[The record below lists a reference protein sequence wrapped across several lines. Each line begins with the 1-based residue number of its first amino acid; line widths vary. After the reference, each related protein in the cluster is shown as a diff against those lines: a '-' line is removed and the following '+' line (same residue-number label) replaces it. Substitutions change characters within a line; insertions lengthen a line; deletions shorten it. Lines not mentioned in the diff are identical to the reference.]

1 MGARGGRPA
10 SEGTKQMTF
19 GQLPYDVAHLLGGLM
34 LLLSFV
40 LLYQRRVQAVIT
52 AFAAQGAVL
61 AAAASWQGWVQGAPG
76 LYVTALIALA
86 AKAVLI
92 PLALRM
98 LVRRLDLHRNVETAL
113 GIGASLLAGLAM
125 VALAISVVM
134 PVAAGVPVST
144 REDLALALSVVLLGM
159 LMMITR
165 RNAILQV
172 VGLMSLEN
180 GLVLAAVGAAGMPLV
195 VELSTA
201 ALVLLAFVIAGV
213 FVFQIR
219 ERFDTVDT
227 GILERHRGERR

>member
-1 MGARGGRPA
+1 M
-10 SEGTKQMTF
+10 SF
-19 GQLPYDVAHLLGGLM
+19 GQLPYDVSHLLGGGM

-40 LLYQRRVQAVIT
+40 LLYQRRVGAVIN
-52 AFAAQGAVL
+52 ALAMQGGILAL
-61 AAAASWQGWVQGAPG
+61 AAAWQALVQGAPQ
-76 LYVTALIALA
+76 LYLTALIALG

-92 PLALRM
+92 PLALRT
-98 LVRRLDLHRNVETAL
+98 LLRRLDLHRTVETAL
-113 GIGASLLAGLAM
+113 GIGPSLVAGVAL
-125 VALAISVVM
+125 VALAILVVL
-134 PVAAGVPVST
+134 PITAGNRAIA

-172 VGLMSLEN
+172 AGLMTLEN
-180 GLVLAAVGAAGMPLV
+180 GLILAAVGVAGMPLV

-201 ALVLLAFVIAGV
+201 ALVMMLLVVGGV

-227 GILERHRGERR
+227 GFLERHRGEAD

>member
-1 MGARGGRPA
+1 
-10 SEGTKQMTF
+10 MTF
-19 GQLPYDVAHLLGGLM
+19 GQLPYDVAHLLGGGM

-40 LLYQRRVQAVIT
+40 LLYQRRIGAVIN
-52 AFAAQGAVL
+52 ALALQGAILAL
-61 AAAASWQGWVQGAPG
+61 AAAWQGFMQGAPQ
-76 LYVTALIALA
+76 LYLTALIAFG

-92 PLALRM
+92 PFALRA
-98 LVRRLDLHRNVETAL
+98 LLRRFDLHRNVETAL
-113 GIGASLLAGLAM
+113 GIGPSLVAGVAL
-125 VALAISVVM
+125 VALAILVVL
-134 PVAAGVPVST
+134 PITAGSKAIA

-172 VGLMSLEN
+172 VGLMTLEN
-180 GLVLAAVGAAGMPLV
+180 GLILAAVGVAGMPLV

-201 ALVLLAFVIAGV
+201 ALVMMLLVVGGV

-227 GILERHRGERR
+227 SFLEIHRGERP